1 MENSKF
7 LIVGSTEKQI
17 GKTVFILGLAK
28 LLIEKGYKV
37 GYFKPLDQRM
47 YVPESKECGDA
58 DACIMKEK
66 LNLPDSVQK
75 ITPYLYHR
83 EFIHKILTA
92 GKIKDVRDYV
102 KEVAE
107 EIAKDKDIVLTE
119 GLDYLWTGMSLGLSA
134 VDLSNLL
141 NAPLITLINYD
152 PVYILDSIK
161 LVECIVGN
169 YKVNHLGTVIIGAKA
184 EKDIE
189 FKEYL
194 LLEEELKGTKVL
206 GTIPSIRELIPITP
220 REIAEATDARIIVGE
235 EWLDKPIEN
244 FLIGAMTPEKALR
257 YLRIT
262 ADKAVITG
270 GDRTDILLAALET
283 PTSALILTGNI
294 YPDEH
299 VITKAEE
306 RQVPVLL
313 TPYDTYTT
321 MRKIEESGYSVKS
334 MQNSKIINLAK
345 EIEKRIDVDRIL
357 SELNLK

>member
-1 MENSKF
+1 MEKSKF

-17 GKTVFILGLAK
+17 GKTVFIVGLAK
-28 LLIEKGYKV
+28 ILIERGYKI
-37 GYFKPLDQRM
+37 GYFKPLDQRI

-66 LNLPDSVQK
+66 LNLPDPVQK

-92 GKIKDVRDYV
+92 GKTEEVRKYV

-107 EIAKDKDIVLTE
+107 EIAAEKDIVLTE
-119 GLDYLWTGMSLGLSA
+119 GLDYLWTGLSLGLSA
-134 VDLSNLL
+134 IDLSNLL
-141 NAPLITLINYD
+141 NSPLVTLISYD
-152 PVYILDSIK
+152 PLYILDQVK
-161 LVECIVGN
+161 LVECIVERN
-169 YKVNHLGTVIIGAKA
+169 NVNHLGTVIIGVRA
-184 EKDIE
+184 EKDLE
-189 FKEYL
+189 FKEYM
-194 LLEEELKGTKVL
+194 LLEKELKGTKIL

-220 REIAEATDARIIVGE
+220 REIAEVTSAKIIVGQ
-235 EWLDKPIEN
+235 EWLDRPIEN

-283 PTSALILTGNI
+283 PTAALILTGNI

-306 RQVPVLL
+306 RHVPILL

-321 MRKIEESGYSVKS
+321 MRKIEESGYSVRS
-334 MQNSKIINLAK
+334 MQNSKINNLAK
-345 EIEKRIDVDRIL
+345 EIEKRIDIDKIL

>member
-17 GKTVFILGLAK
+17 GKTVFILGLAR

-37 GYFKPLDQRM
+37 GYFKPLDQRI
-47 YVPESKECGDA
+47 YVPNSKECGDA

-66 LNLPDSVQK
+66 LNLPDPVQK

-83 EFIHKILTA
+83 EFIHKILTS
-92 GKIKDVRDYV
+92 GKIEEIKDYV
-102 KEVAE
+102 KEVSE
-107 EIAKDKDIVLTE
+107 ELAKGKDIVLTE

-134 VDLSNLL
+134 IDLSNLL

-152 PVYILDSIK
+152 PVYLIDNIK
-161 LVECIVGN
+161 LVGCIIEN
-169 YKVNHLGTVIIGAKA
+169 HKVNHLGTVIIGAKA

-194 LLEEELKGTKVL
+194 LLEKELKGKKIL

-220 REIAEATDARIIVGE
+220 REIAEATDAKIIVGE

-270 GDRTDILLAALET
+270 GDRTDIILAALET

-306 RQVPVLL
+306 RRVPILL

-334 MQNSKIINLAK
+334 MQNSKIHDLAK
-345 EIEKRIDVDRIL
+345 EIEKRIDIDRIL

>member
-1 MENSKF
+1 MEDSKF

-17 GKTVFILGLAK
+17 GKTVFVLGLAK
-28 LLIEKGYKV
+28 ILMEKGFKV
-37 GYFKPLDQRM
+37 GYFKPLDQRI
-47 YVPESKECGDA
+47 YVPDSKECGDA

-66 LNLPDSVQK
+66 LNLPDPVQK

-92 GKIKDVRDYV
+92 GKTKEVRDYV
-102 KEVAE
+102 KEVSE
-107 EIAKDKDIVLTE
+107 EIAKGKDVVLTE

-152 PVYILDSIK
+152 PVYILDNIK
-161 LVECIVGN
+161 LVECIVEN
-169 YKVNHLGTVIIGAKA
+169 HKVNHLGAVIIGAKA

-194 LLEEELKGTKVL
+194 LLEKELRGTKIL

-220 REIAEATDARIIVGE
+220 REIAEAIDAKIIVGK

-306 RQVPVLL
+306 RQVPILL

-334 MQNSKIINLAK
+334 MQNSKINNLAK
-345 EIEKRIDVDRIL
+345 EIEKRIDIDRIL

>member
-1 MENSKF
+1 MEDSKF

-17 GKTVFILGLAK
+17 GKTVFVLGLAK
-28 LLIEKGYKV
+28 ILMEKGFKV
-37 GYFKPLDQRM
+37 GYFKPLDQRI
-47 YVPESKECGDA
+47 YVPDSKECGDA

-66 LNLPDSVQK
+66 LNLPDPVQK

-92 GKIKDVRDYV
+92 GKTKEIRDYV
-102 KEVAE
+102 KEVSE
-107 EIAKDKDIVLTE
+107 EIAKGKDVVLTE

-152 PVYILDSIK
+152 PVYILDNIK
-161 LVECIVGN
+161 LVECIVEN
-169 YKVNHLGTVIIGAKA
+169 HKVNHLGAVIIGAKA

-194 LLEEELKGTKVL
+194 LLEKELRGTKIL

-220 REIAEATDARIIVGE
+220 REIAEAIDAKIIVGK

-306 RQVPVLL
+306 RQVPILL

-334 MQNSKIINLAK
+334 MQNSKINNLAK
-345 EIEKRIDVDRIL
+345 EIEKRIDIDRIL

>member
-1 MENSKF
+1 MEDSKF

-17 GKTVFILGLAK
+17 GKTVFVLGLAK
-28 LLIEKGYKV
+28 ILMEKGFKV
-37 GYFKPLDQRM
+37 GYFKPLDQRI
-47 YVPESKECGDA
+47 YVPDSKECGDA

-66 LNLPDSVQK
+66 LNLPDPVQK

-92 GKIKDVRDYV
+92 GKTKEVRDYV
-102 KEVAE
+102 KEVSE
-107 EIAKDKDIVLTE
+107 EIAKGKDVVLTE

-152 PVYILDSIK
+152 PVYILDNIK
-161 LVECIVGN
+161 LVECIVEN
-169 YKVNHLGTVIIGAKA
+169 HKVNHLGAVIIGAKA

-194 LLEEELKGTKVL
+194 LLEKELKGTKIL

-220 REIAEATDARIIVGE
+220 REIAEAIDAKIIVGK

-306 RQVPVLL
+306 RQVPILL

-334 MQNSKIINLAK
+334 MQNSKINNLAK
-345 EIEKRIDVDRIL
+345 EIEKRIDIDRIL